1 MRHREKEV
9 LAVLHYLL
17 LEGFV
22 YLGFKDGEPCL
33 YRAK

>member
-1 MRHREKEV
+1 MNKKEKEV
-9 LAVLHYLL
+9 LAALHYLL

-33 YRAK
+33 YEVK